1 MLTTVNVFWRELWG
15 RLRRGFAHAFA
26 LRRQEGQL
34 EAEDLAL
41 LDRFARLLADRGL
54 ATPAVFLVESLVPLG
69 FLASQLV
76 HAMTP
81 IMGMVASPDDIE
93 RLARVLERG
102 ETPALFVERL
112 RREEDG
118 MGCEVRN
125 PPIPPLQKGGT
136 RGFWV
141 RGAEKGGD
149 RRES

>member
-1 MLTTVNVFWRELWG
+1 MNDVLTTMNAFGRELWV
-15 RLRRGFAHAFA
+15 RLRHRFAHAFA

-102 ETPALFVERL
+102 ETPALFVDRL
-112 RREEDG
+112 RLMEEG
-118 MGCEVRN
+118 
-125 PPIPPLQKGGT
+125 Q
-136 RGFWV
+136 
-141 RGAEKGGD
+141 

>member
-1 MLTTVNVFWRELWG
+1 MAISSVGPLVSPFGARWSRIRS
-15 RLRRGFAHAFA
+15 RLRHGFAHAFA
-26 LRRQEGQL
+26 LRRQESQI

-54 ATPAVFLVESLVPLG
+54 ATPAVFLVESLIPLG

-112 RREEDG
+112 RYAEEG
-118 MGCEVRN
+118 VKC
-125 PPIPPLQKGGT
+125 K
-136 RGFWV
+136 
-141 RGAEKGGD
+141 
-149 RRES
+149 

>member
-1 MLTTVNVFWRELWG
+1 MAISSVSPPVSPFGARWSRIRS
-15 RLRRGFAHAFA
+15 RLRHGFAHAFA
-26 LRRQEGQL
+26 LRRQEGQI

-102 ETPALFVERL
+102 ETPALFVDRL
-112 RREEDG
+112 RLMEEG
-118 MGCEVRN
+118 
-125 PPIPPLQKGGT
+125 Q
-136 RGFWV
+136 
-141 RGAEKGGD
+141 